1 MNRGRPAL
9 PTGKAKDM
17 KLESYVSHW
26 LFTEIEKEA
35 ERFNA
40 PTRIGGVNWRPGV
53 RIPPP
58 TSICSGSSIG
68 NVLSKSEK
76 PSDGW

>member
-35 ERFNA
+35 ERRGMSRAGIVREMLLERFDKRNEPR
-40 PTRIGGVNWRPGV
+40 PTI
-53 RIPPP
+53 
-58 TSICSGSSIG
+58 
-68 NVLSKSEK
+68 
-76 PSDGW
+76 

>member
-35 ERFNA
+35 ERRGMSRAASVLDGLFN
-40 PTRIGGVNWRPGV
+40 RLGV
-53 RIPPP
+53 R
-58 TSICSGSSIG
+58 
-68 NVLSKSEK
+68 
-76 PSDGW
+76 D